1 MTEPARSE
9 MAISSYLLGELDQAE
24 RAEFERRLA
33 ADHALREEVEAL
45 RPVVARLE
53 TLPPQAWDPPE
64 PPRLRA
70 PATEAATAAA
80 GPAAAGRRAE
90 RRGWLGPA
98 PLALAG
104 GLAALLLAAG
114 IWIGTLIDDEARDG
128 AAGAPAITL
137 SPIDGGDGHGEL
149 TILEEGGRATLAVSG
164 LPPSRGDFY
173 EVWLLGERGMV
184 SLASFRVGAE
194 GRATVE
200 LNLPVDPSRYGSF
213 DVSREPD
220 DGDPAHSS
228 DSVLQGPAG
237 AA

>member
-1 MTEPARSE
+1 MTEPIHSE
-9 MAISSYLLGELDQAE
+9 AAIASYLLGELDEAE
-24 RAEFERRLA
+24 RAEFEAGLA
-33 ADHALREEVEAL
+33 VDHALREEVEAL
-45 RPVVARLE
+45 RPLVARLQ
-53 TLPPQAWDPPE
+53 TLPPEAWDPPE
-64 PPRLRA
+64 PPPLRA
-70 PATEAATAAA
+70 PATEAATATAP
-80 GPAAAGRRAE
+80 PAAVGGRTE
-90 RRGWLGPA
+90 RRGWLEPA

-114 IWIGTLIDDEARDG
+114 VWIGTLIDDEARDG

-137 SPIDGGDGHGEL
+137 SPIDGGDGRGEL
-149 TILEEGGRATLAVSG
+149 TISEEGGRATLAVSG
-164 LPPSRGDFY
+164 LPASRGDFY

-194 GRATVE
+194 GRATIE

-228 DSVLQGPAG
+228 DSVLQGPV
-237 AA
+237 AAT